1 MFNAWIE
8 KSKGLLSKVHSH
20 KIVQGYA
27 LPAGQWLLKTTIVIY
42 QRTRDARL
50 MERFVIPSTKKCLQF
65 ILKSCRDFQK
75 TALYGRHIAPR
86 LILLKKFLELIYQ
99 KLSRYRFFQ
108 HIFNLPSHVLAIS
121 CIALGF
127 LILMVPMNRYISSS
141 MDKRIQ
147 LTPIGQTT
155 DVTQFF
161 GSGDSKSVLPKEP
174 DNPGRYNMLVQD
186 QFQKPT
192 NQQEWDLLVNK
203 SIIRSNALFRL
214 EENNN
219 LQNIHKSQEEINSQ
233 LTNIDQR
240 IEYVRSAIQSRPQD
254 TELQKRLER
263 LYMQRATLLALQD
276 RLMASPE
283 KK

>member
-1 MFNAWIE
+1 
-8 KSKGLLSKVHSH
+8 
-20 KIVQGYA
+20 
-27 LPAGQWLLKTTIVIY
+27 
-42 QRTRDARL
+42 
-50 MERFVIPSTKKCLQF
+50 
-65 ILKSCRDFQK
+65 
-75 TALYGRHIAPR
+75 
-86 LILLKKFLELIYQ
+86 
-99 KLSRYRFFQ
+99 
-108 HIFNLPSHVLAIS
+108 
-121 CIALGF
+121 
-127 LILMVPMNRYISSS
+127 
-141 MDKRIQ
+141 
-147 LTPIGQTT
+147 
-155 DVTQFF
+155 
-161 GSGDSKSVLPKEP
+161 
-174 DNPGRYNMLVQD
+174 MLVQD